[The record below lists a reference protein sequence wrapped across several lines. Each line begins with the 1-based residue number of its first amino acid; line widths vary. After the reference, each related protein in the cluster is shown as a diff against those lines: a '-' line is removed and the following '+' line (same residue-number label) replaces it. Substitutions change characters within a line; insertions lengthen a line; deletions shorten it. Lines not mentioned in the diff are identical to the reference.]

1 MVQLL
6 VKQES
11 KHWINVATSLSTEL
25 AATAVER
32 DNKAGLPDIE
42 IQRLRETGLSKLVWK
57 KPSILRNV
65 NRLKVLT
72 NDQ

>member
-11 KHWINVATSLSTEL
+11 KHWINVATCLSTEL

-32 DNKAGLPDIE
+32 DNKAELPDIE
-42 IQRLRETGLSKLVWK
+42 IQRLR
-57 KPSILRNV
+57 P
-65 NRLKVLT
+65 
-72 NDQ
+72 